1 MTTFDLPQAETR
13 SELDARALV
22 ASAKWAYTTRRIDLD
37 RGAQLITDPTTAPRI
52 GDVVLARIT
61 AVGQH
66 KRIELQTGRRATLY
80 PGDVVGLCYGSRYA
94 PDQFLAEIPADIGP
108 CHMAAAGG
116 IAAQVELAHSAM
128 GAATAIEPIGLLADS
143 EGRRLN
149 LRDAA
154 IAPVS
159 PLSSHR
165 APTIAVVGSSMN
177 AGKTTTAAELVR
189 GLRAAGLR
197 VGAAKVTGTGAGGD
211 VWLFTDSGADV
222 VYDFTAAGAPST
234 FGLDDETIRE
244 IFRTLTTQL
253 AVDRTDVNVIEVA
266 DGLYHEETAALITHE
281 LFRDQVDGVVFA
293 ARDALGAVAGVDWLA
308 DAGLPLLAVSGVL
321 TASPLAM
328 RELERLDG
336 ELPVVDTMVLEQ
348 ADRALEVRDAA
359 LAARTRHVP
368 GLAAIAED
376 AKAV

>member
-13 SELDARALV
+13 PELDVRALV
-22 ASAKWAYTTRRIDLD
+22 AAAKWSYTTRRIDLD
-37 RGAQLITDPTTAPRI
+37 RGAGLLTDPAAVPTV
-52 GDVVLARIT
+52 GDVVLARVT
-61 AVGQH
+61 SLGQH
-66 KRIELQTGRRATLY
+66 KRIELRSGRRATLY

-94 PDQFLAEIPADIGP
+94 PDQFLAEIPTDLGP

-116 IAAQVELAHSAM
+116 IAATVELSHSSM
-128 GAATAIEPIGLLADS
+128 GAATAIEPLGLLLDP
-143 EGRRLN
+143 EGRRVN
-149 LRDAA
+149 LRHAA
-154 IAPVS
+154 IAPAV

-211 VWLFTDSGADV
+211 VWLYTDSGADV

-234 FGLDDETIRE
+234 FGLDEDEVRE

-266 DGLYHEETAALITHE
+266 DGLYHEETAALVTDE
-281 LFRDQVDGVVFA
+281 LFRDRVDGVVFA
-293 ARDALGAVAGVDWLA
+293 ARDALGAVAGVRWLA
-308 DAGLPLLAVSGVL
+308 EAGLPLLAVSGVL

-328 RELERLDG
+328 RELERLDAD
-336 ELPVVDTMVLEQ
+336 LPVVDTMVLE
-348 ADRALEVRDAA
+348 APGPALELRDAA